1 MTNWSPFLSDEMDAW
16 ISGPWPDQQQQTQPL
31 PSHPALQS
39 SHPSTPSLAPFLPPL
54 LNSLTSFHS
63 SLGSPRPSFGFHSS
77 LGQPAPAISPT
88 HAPAFGLAGQS
99 PFTAPALSTSSQL
112 ARRRR
117 RDGPSLALSQHPS
130 TGPYRP
136 TRPTDNVPTA
146 TATTTTT
153 TTDSI
158 ATTSASRLNASQQ
171 QSHLSPL
178 SHPAANLGPQT
189 LHHPLAP
196 PFHDFPNDDFRQA
209 RQREP
214 NSDDVLEALATGDFS
229 SPSLPPYSP
238 QNPPQHQPQ
247 HDPIFNHSA
256 HRQRPHSYYPP
267 AHRLP
272 DPETGLFKV
281 EDEGDGDH
289 DLDDKRTVDSLHSE
303 MPATRKRNR
312 AAAASPEEHEV
323 GPSAPKRPRTAVARR
338 AATPGRSRNTPR
350 PAASRNYTPIPAAVA
365 IESDDNDLDSLFD
378 GDGDSGGVELYDLTK
393 SDDGVPKDLF
403 QPVKDSSIKLSTFE
417 CVICMDA
424 ATNLTVTCCGH
435 MFCAQ
440 CLHQAMH
447 TELTKKVCPM
457 CRQRLDKPT
466 PKSKPPA
473 KAFFHLE
480 LKLRP
485 SKKNGKQ
492 PARR

>member
-1 MTNWSPFLSDEMDAW
+1 M
-16 ISGPWPDQQQQTQPL
+16 
-31 PSHPALQS
+31 
-39 SHPSTPSLAPFLPPL
+39 
-54 LNSLTSFHS
+54 
-63 SLGSPRPSFGFHSS
+63 
-77 LGQPAPAISPT
+77 
-88 HAPAFGLAGQS
+88 
-99 PFTAPALSTSSQL
+99 
-112 ARRRR
+112 
-117 RDGPSLALSQHPS
+117 
-130 TGPYRP
+130 
-136 TRPTDNVPTA
+136 
-146 TATTTTT
+146 
-153 TTDSI
+153 
-158 ATTSASRLNASQQ
+158 
-171 QSHLSPL
+171 
-178 SHPAANLGPQT
+178 
-189 LHHPLAP
+189 
-196 PFHDFPNDDFRQA
+196 
-209 RQREP
+209 
-214 NSDDVLEALATGDFS
+214 
-229 SPSLPPYSP
+229 
-238 QNPPQHQPQ
+238 
-247 HDPIFNHSA
+247 
-256 HRQRPHSYYPP
+256 
-267 AHRLP
+267 
-272 DPETGLFKV
+272 

-289 DLDDKRTVDSLHSE
+289 DLDDKRTVDSLQSE
-303 MPATRKRNR
+303 MPATRKRSR
-312 AAAASPEEHEV
+312 AAAAASPEEHEV
-323 GPSAPKRPRTAVARR
+323 GPSAPKRPRTVAARR

-350 PAASRNYTPIPAAVA
+350 PAASRNYTPVPAAAVT

-424 ATNLTVTCCGH
+424 ATNLTVTCCGMFIRARLPHLAFSYTLFVLTILAGH

>member
-1 MTNWSPFLSDEMDAW
+1 M
-16 ISGPWPDQQQQTQPL
+16 
-31 PSHPALQS
+31 
-39 SHPSTPSLAPFLPPL
+39 
-54 LNSLTSFHS
+54 
-63 SLGSPRPSFGFHSS
+63 
-77 LGQPAPAISPT
+77 
-88 HAPAFGLAGQS
+88 
-99 PFTAPALSTSSQL
+99 
-112 ARRRR
+112 
-117 RDGPSLALSQHPS
+117 
-130 TGPYRP
+130 
-136 TRPTDNVPTA
+136 
-146 TATTTTT
+146 
-153 TTDSI
+153 
-158 ATTSASRLNASQQ
+158 
-171 QSHLSPL
+171 
-178 SHPAANLGPQT
+178 
-189 LHHPLAP
+189 
-196 PFHDFPNDDFRQA
+196 
-209 RQREP
+209 
-214 NSDDVLEALATGDFS
+214 
-229 SPSLPPYSP
+229 
-238 QNPPQHQPQ
+238 
-247 HDPIFNHSA
+247 
-256 HRQRPHSYYPP
+256 
-267 AHRLP
+267 
-272 DPETGLFKV
+272 
-281 EDEGDGDH
+281 EDEGDGEH
-289 DLDDKRTVDSLHSE
+289 DLDDKRTADSLHSE

-312 AAAASPEEHEV
+312 AAASSPEEHEV
-323 GPSAPKRPRTAVARR
+323 GPSAPKRPRTVAARR

-350 PAASRNYTPIPAAVA
+350 PAASRKHTPVPAAVA

-424 ATNLTVTCCGH
+424 ATNLTVTCCGMCIRARPPHVHFFFVLTIMAGH

-466 PKSKPPA
+466 PKSKPPT